1 MEHFSNFLG
10 GRNGTFFQLFGDKTS
25 TTRTFSSMCYRKKT
39 QSFSIALNRVML
51 SIKTNH
57 HGLLFSAGIDF
68 DLYGTRRGTDAF
80 DFYVV
85 PFAFDAKVRLD
96 LK

>member
-1 MEHFSNFLG
+1 
-10 GRNGTFFQLFGDKTS
+10 
-25 TTRTFSSMCYRKKT
+25 
-39 QSFSIALNRVML
+39 ML

-57 HGLLFSAGIDF
+57 HGLLFSARIDF

>member
-1 MEHFSNFLG
+1 MEHFSNFW
-10 GRNGTFFQLFGDKTS
+10 RSKWNIFPTFWRQDVHYKNVFIDVLQE
-25 TTRTFSSMCYRKKT
+25 KT
-39 QSFSIALNRVML
+39 QSFPIALNSVML

-80 DFYVV
+80 DFYVI